1 MVPRHAPPSAGHPR
15 LALRAQGGAGVGVGH
30 LARCLALTQ
39 AWRDRRGEATL
50 VSHDVPEPWAGWYRD
65 EGVDLVEPGG
75 VVAADVGLVDGYPL
89 ELADLGPL
97 GNGPRVRIDDHGLSP
112 REPVDLL
119 LDQTAGADPGLY
131 PHAGRV
137 LVGPRYVLLRRSL
150 VALAQTRA
158 SGGPETGRGD
168 PDGPVDLLVVRGGAP
183 TPEVVEFFDA
193 VLSHL
198 DPAGWR
204 VRLLTGGQD
213 PGEAM
218 ASADLALSAAGSTS
232 WELSLLG
239 VPAVLVA
246 VAENQEPVGRGV
258 GAAGAAR
265 YLGPHHE
272 LDPVAVAGAL
282 VELAAD
288 PASCADLARGGRALV
303 DGQGAARVAT
313 RVRSLLVRIR
323 RAQDGDAERI
333 HRWNDDPLVR
343 AASFQ
348 PDPIPWGDHTR
359 WFADRLADPATPIYV
374 ATDAAGGDL
383 GVVRFDGRGDDTIVS
398 VALAAERRGQGW
410 GGAVID
416 AGFRAHGGDRPA
428 TDEVVAV
435 VRAGNDASRRAFID
449 ADFDLRPDGAP
460 GTLRYARVHGT
471 DRR

>member
-1 MVPRHAPPSAGHPR
+1 M
-15 LALRAQGGAGVGVGH
+15 GAGH

-50 VSHDVPEPWAGWYRD
+50 VSHAVPEPWAGWYRE
-65 EGVDLVEPGG
+65 EGVDVVEPGG
-75 VVAADVGLVDGYPL
+75 AVDADVGLVDGYLL
-89 ELADLGPL
+89 ELADLGL
-97 GNGPRVRIDDHGLSP
+97 RGNGPRVRIDDHGLSP
-112 REPVDLL
+112 RESVDLL
-119 LDQTAGADPGLY
+119 LDQTAGADPDLY
-131 PHAGRV
+131 PNAGLV

-150 VALAQTRA
+150 VAMAQTRA
-158 SGGPETGRGD
+158 SGGPEAGRTD
-168 PDGPVDLLVVRGGAP
+168 PDGPVNLLVVRGGAP
-183 TPEVVEFFDA
+183 TPEVEEFFDA

-204 VRLLTGGQD
+204 VRVLTGGQD

-246 VAENQEPVGRGV
+246 VAENQEPVGQGV
-258 GAAGAAR
+258 GDAGAAR
-265 YLGPHHE
+265 YLGPHHR
-272 LDPVAVAGAL
+272 LDPAAVADAL

-288 PASCADLARGGRALV
+288 PGRCADLARGGRALV

-313 RVRSLLVRIR
+313 RVRSLLVRTR
-323 RAQDGDAERI
+323 RAEDVDAERI
-333 HRWNDDPLVR
+333 HRWNGDPLVR

-348 PDPIPWGDHTR
+348 PDPIPWEDHTR
-359 WFADRLADPATPIYV
+359 WFARRLADPATPIYV

-398 VALAAERRGQGW
+398 VALAAGRRGQGW

-416 AGFRAHGGDRPA
+416 AGFRAHGRDRPA
-428 TDEVVAV
+428 TNEVVAV
-435 VRAGNDASRRAFID
+435 VKAGNDASRRAFVD